1 MSSVL
6 DSDVVYNAL
15 LQFMSDSKTHLTRDI
30 EKGVAD
36 LMQLD
41 EKTRTSTHAGNRTK
55 LGYKLAW
62 ARTRAKKAGLIERV
76 GPSLWRMN
84 TPKVSG

>member
-6 DSDVVYNAL
+6 DSEVVYNAL
-15 LQFMSDSKTHLTRDI
+15 LQFMSDSEVHLTSDI

-41 EKTRTSTHAGNRTK
+41 EKTRTITHSGNRTK

-76 GPSLWRMN
+76 GPLLWRMN
-84 TPKVSG
+84 TPKISG